1 MEGKI
6 LALASA
12 VCFGLNP
19 VVLRI
24 GFARAGSIDAA
35 VIIGLAIAIPL
46 YVALAPFVGGLR
58 WAEVSAPALVSFA
71 LAGLFGAGIGRRWLY
86 TAIDRIGASPA
97 TALKNTAPLFTTALA
112 IPILGERVG
121 TVQWVAVASIIAGIT
136 LVSWRG
142 GGGAKQL
149 LDLGV
154 IAALGAAVSYGVR
167 PLILKFGLTEANLPM
182 TAALVGSISALA
194 YAVLLSRPWRYRF
207 ANDGRR
213 AFWLFVGAGVVQAL
227 GFLALSF
234 GLASGAVSVVYPITS
249 TAPLFTLAFTWLL
262 LRGTD
267 AVTWRLALGVVV
279 VTAGVVVL

>member
-46 YVALAPFVGGLR
+46 YIALAPFVGGLR

-234 GLASGAVSVVYPITS
+234 GLASDAVSVVYPITS